1 MGKIKR
7 LGAIG
12 DIHAEDE
19 LLHKTLQFLNN
30 QGLDVIVSVGDIA
43 DGSGNVNACCDRL
56 KEEKVITVAGNHDI
70 WLLCNQIRGIPGA
83 TQLSEL
89 SKSSRF
95 FLELL
100 PKTRQLETV
109 AGLLLLCH
117 GINENDMAH
126 LTPYDYGDALEQE
139 SELQQLIHENRYR
152 FIINGHTHFKMV
164 RQFGQ
169 LRVINAGTLKRAHGS
184 GFAVV
189 DFEKGYV
196 QFYEFYYEIDSIEKA
211 EYVSW

>member
-1 MGKIKR
+1 MKKIKR
-7 LGAIG
+7 VGAIG

-56 KEEKVITVAGNHDI
+56 KAEKVITVAGNHDI
-70 WLLCNQIRGIPGA
+70 WLLCNQIRGIPEA

-152 FIINGHTHFKMV
+152 FIINGHTHYKMV

-169 LRVINAGTLKRAHGS
+169 LRIINAGTLKWAHGS

-189 DFEKGYV
+189 DFEKRYV
-196 QFYEFYYEIDSIEKA
+196 QFYEFYCQGDAIGKA
-211 EYVSW
+211 EYISW